1 MIEYEIRAID
11 PEKDLLTLDERVSR
25 LPEWR
30 RRDALSYHQPIDR
43 LQSCIGYELVTGL
56 LLRFFRIPPEDLRI
70 EYDDN
75 GKPSVMGHPDI
86 YISIAHCRVGVM
98 AAVSD
103 CPIGCDIE
111 EIRRPFEQYGNE
123 VMEYCYS
130 PGERALIASADDPET
145 EFTRIWT
152 VKESLYKLDNTLDIE
167 HLDTTIFVTSV
178 DGNPPEDVPGTITR
192 AYENNAD
199 YLPSEIEVTSTV
211 TPSFVATVA
220 KPDDCGLGTAKNFCK
235 K

>member
-1 MIEYEIRAID
+1 MTEYEIRAID
-11 PEKDLLTLDERVSR
+11 PEKDLQTLDERVSR

-30 RRDALSYHQPIDR
+30 RRDALSYIQPIDR
-43 LQSCIGYELVTGL
+43 LQSAMSYELL
-56 LLRFFRIPPEDLRI
+56 AELLRKFFGIRPEDLRI
-70 EYDDN
+70 EYDGN
-75 GKPSVMGHPDI
+75 GKPSVVGRPDI
-86 YISIAHCRVGVM
+86 FISLAHCRVVVM

-111 EIRRPFEQYGNE
+111 EIRRPFEQYGKE

-167 HLDTTIFVTSV
+167 HLDTTLFVTNITVGQLGKDLFSNSNAI
-178 DGNPPEDVPGTITR
+178 DNECKSIFNDKNISSILTHSYSATI
-192 AYENNAD
+192 A
-199 YLPSEIEVTSTV
+199 
-211 TPSFVATVA
+211 VAGKA
-220 KPDDCGLGTAKNFCK
+220 L
-235 K
+235 

>member
-1 MIEYEIRAID
+1 MTEYEICAID

-43 LQSCIGYELVTGL
+43 LQSAMSYELL
-56 LLRFFRIPPEDLRI
+56 AELLRKFFGIPPEDLRI
-70 EYDDN
+70 EYDIN
-75 GKPSVMGHPDI
+75 GKPSVSGRPGI

-98 AAVSD
+98 AVVSD
-103 CPIGCDIE
+103 CLVGCDIE
-111 EIRRPFEQYGNE
+111 EIRRPFEQYGKE
-123 VMEYCYS
+123 VMEYCYG
-130 PGERALIASADDPET
+130 PRERALIASAPDSET

-220 KPDDCGLGTAKNFCK
+220 KSR
-235 K
+235 

>member
-43 LQSCIGYELVTGL
+43 LQSCIGYELVAGL

-130 PGERALIASADDPET
+130 PGERALVASAPDPET
-145 EFTRIWT
+145 EFARIWT

-167 HLDTTIFVTSV
+167 HLDTTLFVTNITLGQLGKDLFSSS
-178 DGNPPEDVPGTITR
+178 NAIYNECKTIFNDKDISSILTHSYS
-192 AYENNAD
+192 ATIA
-199 YLPSEIEVTSTV
+199 
-211 TPSFVATVA
+211 VAGKA
-220 KPDDCGLGTAKNFCK
+220 L
-235 K
+235 

>member
-167 HLDTTIFVTSV
+167 HLDTTIFVTNITVGQLGKDLFSSS
-178 DGNPPEDVPGTITR
+178 NAIYNECKTIFNDKDISSILTHSY
-192 AYENNAD
+192 AAT
-199 YLPSEIEVTSTV
+199 IA
-211 TPSFVATVA
+211 VAGKA
-220 KPDDCGLGTAKNFCK
+220 L
-235 K
+235 

>member
-30 RRDALSYHQPIDR
+30 RRDALSYLQPIDR
-43 LQSCIGYELVTGL
+43 LQSAMSYELIAGL
-56 LLRFFRIPPEDLRI
+56 LLRFFGIQSGYFHI

-86 YISIAHCRVGVM
+86 FISLAHCRVGVM

-111 EIRRPFEQYGNE
+111 EIRRPFEQYGRE
-123 VMEYCYS
+123 VMDYCYS
-130 PGERALIASADDPET
+130 DGERTLVASATDPAA
-145 EFTRIWT
+145 EFARIWT

-167 HLDTTIFVTSV
+167 QLDITMFVTNITVGQLGKDLFSSSNAIYNECKTIFNDKDISSILTHSYAA
-178 DGNPPEDVPGTITR
+178 TI
-192 AYENNAD
+192 A
-199 YLPSEIEVTSTV
+199 
-211 TPSFVATVA
+211 VAGKA
-220 KPDDCGLGTAKNFCK
+220 L
-235 K
+235 

>member
-11 PEKDLLTLDERVSR
+11 PEKDLLTLDKRVSR

-30 RRDALSYHQPIDR
+30 RRDALSYLQPIDR
-43 LQSCIGYELVTGL
+43 LQSAMSYELL
-56 LLRFFRIPPEDLRI
+56 AELLRKFFGIRPEDLRI
-70 EYDDN
+70 EYDGN
-75 GKPSVMGHPDI
+75 GKPSVVGRPDI
-86 YISIAHCRVGVM
+86 FISLAHCRVGVM

-111 EIRRPFEQYGNE
+111 EIRRPFGEYGKE

-130 PGERALIASADDPET
+130 PGEHALIASAADPET

-167 HLDTTIFVTSV
+167 HLDTTLFVTNF

-220 KPDDCGLGTAKNFCK
+220 KSR
-235 K
+235 